1 MREHQ
6 EPGSKYLL
14 SYLITLSIGA
24 LVISILFRTAPSK
37 KDVLRSM
44 GVSLRKVARA
54 TREIERK
61 SFHLCGLLMPLIYQA
76 LLRMGVS
83 NATCVRVCIAITA
96 VGWACDLARLRI
108 GVIARNWPM
117 RRILRESEMTQLT
130 GACWFSLGCTL
141 CIAISPPSISTAS
154 IIFLILGDLSAAI
167 IGVSFG
173 GEAVA
178 MKLGRRV
185 RAAYADASARRA
197 HARTRLSPSHRH
209 ARRGR
214 SRSRAALRC
223 SLCASSSARL
233 CSRRCVKRARWRA
246 RGQLVVPCAPR
257 ILPFSDPPTPC
268 SQVHLREYP
277 VFLGAVAATLT
288 EL

>member
-1 MREHQ
+1 M
-6 EPGSKYLL
+6 Y
-14 SYLITLSIGA
+14 
-24 LVISILFRTAPSK
+24 V
-37 KDVLRSM
+37 
-44 GVSLRKVARA
+44 RKR
-54 TREIERK
+54 
-61 SFHLCGLLMPLIYQA
+61 
-76 LLRMGVS
+76 
-83 NATCVRVCIAITA
+83 RVCIAITA

-197 HARTRLSPSHRH
+197 HTKDY
-209 ARRGR
+209 ARR
-214 SRSRAALRC
+214 
-223 SLCASSSARL
+223 SSSSTTTWRPTGRRVGMTGRL
-233 CSRRCVKRARWRA
+233 RSAHV
-246 RGQLVVPCAPR
+246 
-257 ILPFSDPPTPC
+257 T
-268 SQVHLREYP
+268 
-277 VFLGAVAATLT
+277 
-288 EL
+288 

>member
-14 SYLITLSIGA
+14 SYLITLSLGA

-83 NATCVRVCIAITA
+83 NATCVRVCIAITT
-96 VGWACDLARLRI
+96 VGWACDLARLRV

-185 RAAYADASARRA
+185 RAAPAKKRSWSTDWSISSA
-197 HARTRLSPSHRH
+197 TRL
-209 ARRGR
+209 
-214 SRSRAALRC
+214 
-223 SLCASSSARL
+223 
-233 CSRRCVKRARWRA
+233 A
-246 RGQLVVPCAPR
+246 RGFYRRHVRAVCCVRAVPAGPGGKSGLRRPNKKASTEKKKAP
-257 ILPFSDPPTPC
+257 
-268 SQVHLREYP
+268 
-277 VFLGAVAATLT
+277 
-288 EL
+288 